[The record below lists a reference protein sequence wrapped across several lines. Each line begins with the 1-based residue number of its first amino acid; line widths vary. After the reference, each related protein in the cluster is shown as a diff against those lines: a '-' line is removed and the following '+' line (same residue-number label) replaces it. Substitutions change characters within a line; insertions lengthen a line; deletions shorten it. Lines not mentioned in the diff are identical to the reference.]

1 MKRAGI
7 LFAALFAIMLLGQTA
22 KADSTD
28 PGVIVNKT
36 DPEATV
42 YDGLGPLMVPWSSTG
57 FTMSFVYEA
66 DAANPD
72 PAEQLDSLTVD
83 LTGVPTADNLVF
95 QCYSDIWVNCASGA
109 LFSTVSDGT
118 VTYQFVFSDPT
129 PGEGGTCNNSLP
141 PALSCPGFLSL
152 GDQFTASLVI
162 PEPSTST
169 LLVLGLLSLLAF
181 VTLGRS
187 RGWRLSR
194 PIA

>member
-1 MKRAGI
+1 MKRSGI
-7 LFAALFAIMLLGQTA
+7 FLAAVFAIMLLGHTT

-28 PGVIVNKT
+28 PGVIVNKS

-42 YDGLGPLMVPWSSTG
+42 YDGLGPLIVPWSSTG
-57 FTMSFVYEA
+57 FTMAFVYEA

-95 QCYSDIWVNCASGA
+95 QCYSDVWVNCAGGA
-109 LFSTVSDGT
+109 VFSTVSDGT

-141 PALSCPGFLSL
+141 PAQSCPGFLSL
-152 GDQFTASLVI
+152 GDQFTATLDV
-162 PEPSTST
+162 PEPSTPT
-169 LLVLGLLSLLAF
+169 LLVLGLLFLFAF
-181 VTLGRS
+181 VTFGRN
-187 RGWRLSR
+187 RGWRMLH
-194 PIA
+194 PTA